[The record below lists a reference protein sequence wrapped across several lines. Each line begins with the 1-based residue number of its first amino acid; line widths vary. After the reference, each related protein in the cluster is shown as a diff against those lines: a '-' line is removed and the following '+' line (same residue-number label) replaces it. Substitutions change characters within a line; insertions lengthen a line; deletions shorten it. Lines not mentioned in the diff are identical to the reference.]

1 LSSPELREL
10 FSEAVNVAVEAYK
23 DFRAV
28 SFDKAKKI
36 ADRYLAFRKRWTEA
50 FRNMREKD
58 VLAAVEKISVNG
70 FYISRL
76 LVKPIPK

>member
-1 LSSPELREL
+1 LSSPALREL

-23 DFRAV
+23 DFR
-28 SFDKAKKI
+28 SLNFDKAKQI
-36 ADRYLAFRKRWTEA
+36 AGRYMAFRKRWTEA
-50 FRNMREKD
+50 FRNMPEKD
-58 VLAAVEKISVNG
+58 VLAAIEKISVNG